1 MRPATPNAP
10 PIIPRSLGTR
20 FILASH
26 QTCRSF
32 LRASLSE
39 RIHYPILTI
48 LTEGG
53 WTGLDCAPSTRF
65 LPSPERVAAL
75 TPTARIERAPSECA
89 RSNTH
94 FLLFSQR
101 VAGPGST
108 ARVRRAQLYRARRAS
123 TESGPATLPPH
134 LHRCD
139 STTRRARNS

>member
-10 PIIPRSLGTR
+10 PNTPRRLVNR

-39 RIHYPILTI
+39 RVHYPILTI

-53 WTGLDCAPSTRF
+53 WARLDRAPSTRF

-75 TPTARIERAPSECA
+75 TPTARIERAASECA
-89 RSNTH
+89 RSA
-94 FLLFSQR
+94 SK
-101 VAGPGST
+101 GDST
-108 ARVRRAQLYRARRAS
+108 AALSY
-123 TESGPATLPPH
+123 H
-134 LHRCD
+134 FHRCD
-139 STTRRARNS
+139 STTR